1 MLGLKTEIKKKE
13 FQSMKRR
20 KVLLSLLLAATT
32 LTGNLSVA
40 AEKLD
45 HHVIDESM
53 NTEKVT
59 SSSSVSDEKGEVD
72 KPKSEKMVKDASE
85 DSKPDVKKEDASDSS
100 ECSYFEKAI
109 AGLNASDA
117 KKLDYSSKRLIIGTD
132 DESIIHCEDE
142 ILSNY
147 ENIYLLQFATE
158 EETKNAYAY
167 YSSKA
172 EFVSPDTELVA
183 ADEESVSSS
192 SETTEA
198 EEEMSEEDN
207 PVAILNDVV
216 QEHQDGPV
224 DDSPN
229 VIALIDSGITGYD
242 DNVVDKVSVIGDNPE
257 DENGHGTDMAKS
269 IISQNK
275 DAKII
280 SIRALDETGGGS
292 VASVISAMEYAK
304 TQNCKY
310 INLSMS
316 AYSLESQSGL
326 KAMIDECTEQGIVV
340 TAAAG
345 NNGKN
350 VKTFVPGNI
359 ESAIVVGS
367 LDEDG
372 KRASFSNYGETVDFY
387 VKSSSTSQAA
397 AITTGLLSSAKVSG
411 DNISKYAESKVD
423 KKDSVLFSR
432 EYVESSNKEEKKEE
446 KKEDTKSEKDSTS
459 KEQEKKEVA
468 KKDTDE
474 KPSDKAKEAA
484 KAKDDELRMEA
495 AYFSNLAIPSS
506 SKRMSTP
513 SNIPSRITGECY
525 INQLNGSDGNI
536 SVTHICFN
544 EDNIFYS
551 YSDSEN
557 SRVPAF
563 YKTVGGFKVWYPQKG
578 WNMENTSKNIPM
590 NYDEA
595 NGGKPRYFSY
605 TASLMKNTLCE
616 QDVWPASSDQYNN
629 KRMMVIYYDVIVTI
643 PGYGRLQEYVPFY
656 FEYKEIDYDANG
668 GTGAPSSQKKLDNA
682 SVSLSYTTP
691 KKSGDLFTVKYNTDG
706 GSTVGTNNKTTVYNT
721 WTFDSWNTKKLG
733 TGITYDSGETYRS
746 NYDLTLYAQYKSTDA
761 KLTLPKN
768 PTKTGYEFVEW
779 VDEKGNS
786 VGKAGDS
793 VTITK
798 NTTLTAKWSPISYNV
813 KFDANGG
820 DGSMQSQKFVYG
832 TKQALT
838 KNTFTKY
845 HHELIGWNDDE
856 KAAKNEVVK
865 YKDGESVLNL
875 SSTKDASV
883 TLYAVWHKN
892 WKPVPIEYKK
902 TDGSYIYD
910 GNAHVAG
917 SLTATDPTNAD
928 IEYIDNNGQKQTTMP
943 SYKEEGSY
951 KTKITL
957 TAYDYIKTEVEL
969 TTVIKYE
976 KHDLTVDANDGLV
989 DGKSSIKKAD
999 GLIYM
1004 RPDNNKLSVPTRKG
1018 YTFAGYY
1025 DAKTNGNKAYDD
1037 QGNFVSG
1044 KYFDNDGNYLG
1055 RSALTVYARWEA
1067 YPYTI
1072 RFDKNEK
1079 MANGQM
1085 ADLKTSY
1092 DQAVSLPSTSMDFS
1106 GFNFIGWSTDPN
1118 ATKADYKDGETVKNL
1133 TDKKDEVVTLYAV
1146 WEAIPDTAFGG
1157 SATTLSAIFGG
1168 FAAAMVLIANVV
1180 LRLKKKKERTC

>member
-1 MLGLKTEIKKKE
+1 
-13 FQSMKRR
+13 
-20 KVLLSLLLAATT
+20 
-32 LTGNLSVA
+32 
-40 AEKLD
+40 
-45 HHVIDESM
+45 
-53 NTEKVT
+53 
-59 SSSSVSDEKGEVD
+59 
-72 KPKSEKMVKDASE
+72 
-85 DSKPDVKKEDASDSS
+85 
-100 ECSYFEKAI
+100 
-109 AGLNASDA
+109 
-117 KKLDYSSKRLIIGTD
+117 
-132 DESIIHCEDE
+132 
-142 ILSNY
+142 
-147 ENIYLLQFATE
+147 
-158 EETKNAYAY
+158 
-167 YSSKA
+167 
-172 EFVSPDTELVA
+172 
-183 ADEESVSSS
+183 
-192 SETTEA
+192 
-198 EEEMSEEDN
+198 MSEEDN
-207 PVAILNDVV
+207 PVAILSDVV

-224 DDSPN
+224 DDSSN

-367 LDEDG
+367 LDEEG

-387 VKSSSTSQAA
+387 VKSSSTSKAA

-411 DNISKYAESKVD
+411 DNISKYAESKAD

-459 KEQEKKEVA
+459 KEQQKNEVN

-474 KPSDKAKEAA
+474 KLSDKAKEAA
-484 KAKDDELRMEA
+484 KAKDDELYLKIAERANSEPCPSGDTVPSGIPTS
-495 AYFSNLAIPSS
+495 FSG
-506 SKRMSTP
+506 KGY
-513 SNIPSRITGECY
+513 ITAVHK
-525 INQLNGSDGNI
+525 DGNLI
-536 SVTHICFN
+536 DQVCIAFN
-544 EDNIFYS
+544 EDGYNCAHQEYYPYKKSVSGLSLWVPSCGAHVFNT
-551 YSDSEN
+551 EN
-557 SRVPAF
+557 SRSLPTEGSTRYTYTAKLEKYSMIEMSDAAKYNRTFYPGKQMKGIF
-563 YKTVGGFKVWYPQKG
+563 YKVTVDFGSGYPKAEG
-578 WNMENTSKNIPM
+578 YIMF
-590 NYDEA
+590 
-595 NGGKPRYFSY
+595 G
-605 TASLMKNTLCE
+605 
-616 QDVWPASSDQYNN
+616 
-629 KRMMVIYYDVIVTI
+629 IYYYNIEY
-643 PGYGRLQEYVPFY
+643 YG
-656 FEYKEIDYDANG
+656 NG
-668 GTGAPSSQKKLDNA
+668 GTGVPSDQEKLDNI
-682 SVSLSYTTP
+682 SISLRSTTP
-691 KKSGDLFTVKYNTDG
+691 KKSPTKTPIKVTYDTDG
-706 GSTVGTNNKTTVYNT
+706 GTAVSASTAYKTTEYKFKN
-721 WTFDSWNTKKLG
+721 WNTQKGGSG
-733 TGITYDSGETYRS
+733 TSYDPGETYRS
-746 NYDLTLYAQYKSTDA
+746 NYDLTLYAQYDPQTPTYSKV
-761 KLTLPKN
+761 TLPS
-768 PTKTGYEFVEW
+768 TSKTGYEFVEW
-779 VDEKGNS
+779 VDDNGNS

-798 NTTLTAKWSPISYNV
+798 NTTLTAKWSPISYSV
-813 KFDANGG
+813 EFDANGG

-838 KNTFTKY
+838 KNTFMKY
-845 HHELIGWNDDE
+845 HRDFIGWTDNKKD
-856 KAAKNEVVK
+856 AGNEIAK

-875 SSTKDASV
+875 ASTKNKTV
-883 TLYAVWHKN
+883 TLYAVWKN
-892 WKPVPIEYKK
+892 YWKPVPIEYKK
-902 TDGSYIYD
+902 SDGSYIYD

-917 SLTATDPTNAD
+917 SLTATDPTNAT
-928 IEYIDNNGQKQTTMP
+928 IIYIDNSGHEQPSVP

-951 KTKITL
+951 KTKVKL
-957 TAYDYIKTEVEL
+957 TADEYIDTEVEL

-976 KHDLTVDANDGLV
+976 NHDLTVDANDGLV